1 MLQRLA
7 SEHELKI
14 RELEK
19 EHEAAINKLQ
29 AKLDLQS
36 ESLRS
41 EIEASIYN
49 IVHNF
54 VYIDKLSLLF
64 KHRLSLRK
72 VMNCKW
78 INLSLNTP
86 LLFRV

>member
-19 EHEAAINKLQ
+19 EHETAINKLQ

-41 EIEASIYN
+41 EIEASVYN
-49 IVHNF
+49 IIHNF
-54 VYIDKLSLLF
+54 VYINQLLLSF
-64 KHRLSLRK
+64 KH
-72 VMNCKW
+72 
-78 INLSLNTP
+78 IG
-86 LLFRV
+86 